1 MSDDTAEQ
9 VIEILV
15 EKINDLTMEI
25 ERLHEKNK
33 KLEFGIV
40 ELTKGCIAQRQ
51 IL

>member
-1 MSDDTAEQ
+1 MNDTSSQ
-9 VIEILV
+9 VIEILI
-15 EKINDLTMEI
+15 ERINDLTMEI

-40 ELTKGCIAQRQ
+40 ELTKGCIADRQ